1 MVPKM
6 ACGEQDWRKVSDQLQ
21 MRRLGE
27 HVLLVQ
33 SLGQLLGAGLGE
45 QQARLQLA
53 WQVFEILGAGQPGT
67 ALCKLSILEGPAPG
81 HPMELMLRHLEQ
93 PL

>member
-21 MRRLGE
+21 TGQVGHCM
-27 HVLLVQ
+27 LLVQ
-33 SLGQLLGAGLGE
+33 SLRQLIGSGLGE

-53 WQVFEILGAGQPGT
+53 WQVFEILRAGQPGT
-67 ALCKLSILEGPAPG
+67 ALGELSILEGPALG

>member
-21 MRRLGE
+21 MRQLGE
-27 HVLLVQ
+27 HMLLVQ

-53 WQVFEILGAGQPGT
+53 WQVFEILRAGQPGT
-67 ALCKLSILEGPAPG
+67 ALGELSILEGPALG